1 MHPEIKSK
9 LNELGRKW
17 LANALERKDHHLQ
30 AAEARYI
37 SFDDIYFLGVFNG
50 AETIALQ
57 NLVDTD
63 QAPIAEAN
71 ESVPF
76 PTVIQDDMDF
86 KTRESQLAH
95 KLTSELYHCSPEDT
109 EERWEG
115 IYINIDKYFKDQ
127 RR

>member
-1 MHPEIKSK
+1 
-9 LNELGRKW
+9 
-17 LANALERKDHHLQ
+17 
-30 AAEARYI
+30 
-37 SFDDIYFLGVFNG
+37 
-50 AETIALQ
+50 
-57 NLVDTD
+57 LVDTD